1 MNGIIKNLIMDMMTD
16 LTILETFQFII
27 ASLIGTTIIVLI
39 FYALYVIGLLIK
51 EELKELIKR
60 IKKNKS

>member
-1 MNGIIKNLIMDMMTD
+1 MDMMTD

>member
-1 MNGIIKNLIMDMMTD
+1 MDMMTD

-39 FYALYVIGLLIK
+39 FYAIYVIGFIIK
-51 EELKELIKR
+51 EEIKELIEYFKKKR
-60 IKKNKS
+60 GD